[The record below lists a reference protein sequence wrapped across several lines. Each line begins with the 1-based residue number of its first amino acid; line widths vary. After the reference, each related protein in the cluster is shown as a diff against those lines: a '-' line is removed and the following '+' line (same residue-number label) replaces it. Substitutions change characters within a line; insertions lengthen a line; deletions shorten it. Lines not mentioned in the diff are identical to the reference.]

1 VCEIKDS
8 EFFKCNFAVEIT
20 NGEESPR
27 CLQAKGKLN
36 HTYALLGYPVV
47 AFALACR
54 DDACA
59 TYETCTVEDILTPLL
74 VALAFAWVVVLD
86 YEYALGCSDVGYCL
100 ELLEFTHDA
109 SPSYRA
115 RLPRKTT
122 QSMVLQSCLRHT
134 LYDIAFFFVDKG
146 FYGRDV
152 FNPTIKAR

>member
-27 CLQAKGKLN
+27 CLQAKGLL
-36 HTYALLGYPVV
+36 HHAYALLGYPVV
-47 AFALACR
+47 AFSLACR

-100 ELLEFTHDA
+100 ELLEFTHDDYSVKVLMMNMICA
-109 SPSYRA
+109 PSANGGNTVRNIQ
-115 RLPRKTT
+115 R
-122 QSMVLQSCLRHT
+122 
-134 LYDIAFFFVDKG
+134 
-146 FYGRDV
+146 
-152 FNPTIKAR
+152 